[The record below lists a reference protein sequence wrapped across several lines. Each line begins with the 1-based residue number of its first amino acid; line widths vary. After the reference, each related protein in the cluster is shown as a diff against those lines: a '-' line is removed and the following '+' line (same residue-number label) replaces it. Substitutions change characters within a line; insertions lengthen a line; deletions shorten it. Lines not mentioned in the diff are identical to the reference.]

1 MSEDVNAAQHLVA
14 RVDRKS
20 NLFGSHCL
28 NLYVLG
34 YGNCPRTCP
43 DGSGW
48 SRETR
53 EATNRISWASGRLSA
68 SVCLGEHAHDVG
80 LLHDQIIDAIDLDLG
95 TGPFA
100 EEHAIAGLQVDGNE
114 LSGLVAPAW
123 ADGNDLALLG
133 LFLRSVRNDDPAGG
147 LFLGLDALEHDAIV
161 EWTELHRIL
170 LNSLVSGM
178 RVGCCRRRRVVA
190 WQSRPLALEEV
201 DCQSL
206 RSR

>member
-43 DGSGW
+43 NGSGW

-53 EATNRISWASGRLSA
+53 EAMNRISWASRRLSA
-68 SVCLGEHAHDVG
+68 SVGLGKHAHDVA
-80 LLHDQIIDAIDLDLG
+80 LLHNQIVDAIDLDLG

-100 EEHAIAGLQVDGNE
+100 EEHAIAGLQVEGNE
-114 LSGLVAPAW
+114 LSSLVAPAW

-133 LFLRSVRNDDPAGG
+133 LFLRSVRNYDPAGG
-147 LFLGLDALEHDAIV
+147 FFLGLDTLEDDAIV

-170 LNSLVSGM
+170 LNALAPDM
-178 RVGCCRRRRVVA
+178 R
-190 WQSRPLALEEV
+190 
-201 DCQSL
+201 
-206 RSR
+206 